1 MDSEKCQ
8 ALKAE
13 LVGQG
18 EIPIVSIEQF
28 FDGNDDLGSIG
39 CNLAEHPGIDVF
51 RDVLTGLLKR
61 GDVEAVFALIS
72 EIDPG
77 EDSWP
82 FTDTILVVG
91 TISAEEL
98 RAIVAPLDPD
108 EIGTAEEFGVPAAI
122 IESHR
127 SPILGVWWD

>member
-1 MDSEKCQ
+1 MDSQKCQ
-8 ALKAE
+8 ALKGE
-13 LVGQG
+13 LERQG
-18 EIPIVSIEQF
+18 ENPLVSIDQF

-39 CNLAEHPGIDVF
+39 CNLAEHPGMEVF
-51 RDVLTGLLKR
+51 RDVLTGLLER
-61 GDVEAVFALIS
+61 DDVEGVYALIY

-91 TISAEEL
+91 AISEEEL
-98 RAIVAPLDPD
+98 RAIVTPLDPD